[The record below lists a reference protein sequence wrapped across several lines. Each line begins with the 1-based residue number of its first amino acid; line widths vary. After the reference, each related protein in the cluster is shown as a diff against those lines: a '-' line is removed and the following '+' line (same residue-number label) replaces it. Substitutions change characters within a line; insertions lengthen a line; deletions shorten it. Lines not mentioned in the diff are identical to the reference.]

1 MMWCLLMSILIT
13 LQDDLV
19 PVPIP
24 ASVCDFHQSYLSS
37 SKTQVLSLSS
47 PERLCLPS
55 ILSASVLNSVVTG
68 AFQDR
73 RLKK

>member
-1 MMWCLLMSILIT
+1 MMCLLMSILIT
-13 LQDDLV
+13 LQDGLV

-24 ASVCDFHQSYLSS
+24 TSVCGFHQSYLSS
-37 SKTQVLSLSS
+37 RKTQVLSLSS

-55 ILSASVLNSVVTG
+55 IVSASVLDSVVTG